1 MHNYL
6 FTLTVNIQYTLQ
18 FVHFII
24 SVQQMHNYLFTVTVN
39 IVYTVQFCTIYYIC
53 PTNAQ
58 LSVYSVNIQYTVQFV
73 YFIISVQKMHNY
85 LFSLSI

>member
-6 FTLTVNIQYTLQ
+6 FTLTVNLQYTVQ

-39 IVYTVQFCTIYYIC
+39 IH
-53 PTNAQ
+53 
-58 LSVYSVNIQYTVQFV
+58 YTVQFV
-73 YFIISVQKMHNY
+73 HLLYLSNKSKIIC
-85 LFSLSI
+85 LF